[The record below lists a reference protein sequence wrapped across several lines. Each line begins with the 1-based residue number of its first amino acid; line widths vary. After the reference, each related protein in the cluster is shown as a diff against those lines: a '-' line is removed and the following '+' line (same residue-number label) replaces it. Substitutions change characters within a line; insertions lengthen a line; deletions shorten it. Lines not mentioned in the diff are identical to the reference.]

1 MKATQRPS
9 APSRRKRRTR
19 AEIKERRKRRREAQA
34 ALREKELAQGL
45 ERATNPS
52 VSNRICAHASA
63 AEEQE
68 EREEVVRHFLDAIG
82 SQLPALLAS
91 LAKIKDPRNP
101 KKITHQLTMA
111 LLYGILCFVLQ
122 TSSRREAN
130 RELTGPVL
138 LGHLHELFPE
148 MQSLPHQDTL
158 NRILSV
164 IEVEALQDAH
174 VQMIRRLVR
183 NKKFERWLIDGC
195 YPIAIDGTQKVAR
208 REQVSQEWL
217 QRRRNAG
224 TDKEYTQYYVYILEA
239 SLAFPNGLT
248 LPLMS
253 EFPNYAEGDTETNKQ
268 DCELKAFHRLAKR
281 INTAFPKLPIL
292 LLLDGLYPNGPVMQT
307 CRANRWQFM
316 AVLKD
321 DALPSVW
328 EDYEGLRQLEPDQQA
343 DMSWGNRH
351 QHFQWVNAIEYRFGN
366 NQRNKQ
372 VVHLVVCEERWQEVD
387 AEGNT
392 VEKGSRHAWLSSEPL
407 KKSNLHL
414 RCNLGARHRWSIEEM
429 ILVEKH
435 YGYQYEHLFSTD
447 WNAMKGYHFLM
458 HLGHALNVLAQFSK
472 SLHAFVVQKGVR
484 AFIRYLRDSLRHPW
498 LDPQQLHLLLKPN
511 PQLRLI

>member
-1 MKATQRPS
+1 MSARQAASASCRKKRTQ
-9 APSRRKRRTR
+9 
-19 AEIKERRKRRREAQA
+19 AEIKERRQRRREAQA
-34 ALREKELAQGL
+34 ALLEKALAAGL

-52 VSNRICAHASA
+52 VSNRLCPHASLS
-63 AEEQE
+63 EEQA
-68 EREEVVRHFLDAIG
+68 EREEVVVRFLDAIRA
-82 SQLPALLAS
+82 QLPALLAS
-91 LAKIKDPRNP
+91 LAQIQDPRDP

-122 TSSRREAN
+122 IASRREAN

-138 LGHLHELFPE
+138 LGHLRELFPE
-148 MQSLPHQDTL
+148 MDSLPHQDTL
-158 NRILSV
+158 NRILSL
-164 IEVEALQDAH
+164 IEVEALQEAH

-183 NKKFERWLIDGC
+183 NRKFERWLLDGY

-208 REQVSQEWL
+208 REQISQEWL

-253 EFPNYAEGDTETNKQ
+253 EFLNYAEGDTDTGKQ

-281 INTAFPKLPIL
+281 IKAAFPKLPIL

-321 DALPSVW
+321 DALPNVW
-328 EDYEGLRQLEPDQQA
+328 AEYEGLRQLEPDQQA
-343 DMSWGNRH
+343 DRTWGNRH
-351 QHFQWVNAIEYRFGN
+351 QHFQWVNDIEHCFGK

-372 VVHLVVCEERWQEVD
+372 LVHLVVCEERWQEVD
-387 AEGNT
+387 ADGNT
-392 VEKGSRHAWLSSEPL
+392 VEKRSRHAWLSSEPL
-407 KKSNLHL
+407 KRSNLHL

-429 ILVEKH
+429 LLVEKH
-435 YGYQYEHLFSTD
+435 HGYQYEHYSAYRIMPNLVAS
-447 WNAMKGYHFLM
+447 AGE
-458 HLGHALNVLAQFSK
+458 ALA
-472 SLHAFVVQKGVR
+472 
-484 AFIRYLRDSLRHPW
+484 W
-498 LDPQQLHLLLKPN
+498 
-511 PQLRLI
+511 

>member
-1 MKATQRPS
+1 MSARAPS
-9 APSRRKRRTR
+9 APSRRKRRTQ
-19 AEIKERRKRRREAQA
+19 AEIKERRKRRRDAQGA
-34 ALREKELAQGL
+34 RRAKELAAGL
-45 ERATNPS
+45 ERATNPAAA
-52 VSNRICAHASA
+52 NRISPHATA
-63 AEEQE
+63 AEEQA
-68 EREEVVRHFLDAIG
+68 EREEVARNFLDAIRA
-82 SQLPALLAS
+82 QLPALLAS

-101 KKITHQLTMA
+101 RKITHQLTMV

-138 LGHLHELFPE
+138 LGHLRALFPE
-148 MQSLPHQDTL
+148 MEGLPHQDTL

-164 IEVEALQDAH
+164 IEVQALQEAH

-208 REQVSQEWL
+208 REQISPEWL

-248 LPLMS
+248 LPLIS
-253 EFPNYAEGDTETNKQ
+253 EFLNYAEGDTGNDKQ
-268 DCELKAFHRLAKR
+268 DCELKAFHRLATR
-281 INTAFPKLPIL
+281 IKALFPKLPIL

-307 CRANRWQFM
+307 CRTNRWQFM

-328 EDYEGLRQLEPDQQA
+328 EEYEGLRQLEPDQQA
-343 DMSWGNRH
+343 DMTWGNRY
-351 QHFQWVNAIEYRFGN
+351 QHFQWVNAIEYYYGN
-366 NQRNKQ
+366 SQRNKQ
-372 VVHLVVCEERWQEVD
+372 IVHVVVCEERWQEVD

-392 VEKGSRHAWLSSEPL
+392 VEKHSRHAWLSNEPL
-407 KKSNLHL
+407 NKGNLHL

-435 YGYQYEHLFSTD
+435 HGYQYEHLFSTD

-458 HLGHALNVLAQFSK
+458 HLGHALNALAQFSA
-472 SLHAFVVQKGVR
+472 SLYLFVRQKGVR
-484 AFIRYLRDSLRHPW
+484 AFIRYLRESLQHPW
-498 LDPQQLHLLLKPN
+498 LDPQHLYRQLHPN

>member
-1 MKATQRPS
+1 MSARGPSTPSPRKKRTQ
-9 APSRRKRRTR
+9 
-19 AEIKERRKRRREAQA
+19 AEIKEHRKRRRKAQA
-34 ALREKELAQGL
+34 ALREKELAEGL
-45 ERATNPS
+45 GRATNPS
-52 VSNRICAHASA
+52 ASNRICPHASL
-63 AEEQE
+63 AEEQA
-68 EREEVVRHFLDAIG
+68 EREEVVGNFLDAIRA
-82 SQLPALLAS
+82 QLPALLAS

-101 KKITHQLTMA
+101 KKITHQLTMV

-122 TSSRREAN
+122 SASRREAN

-138 LGHLHELFPE
+138 LGHLRALFPE
-148 MQSLPHQDTL
+148 MESLPHQDTL
-158 NRILSV
+158 NRILCD
-164 IEVEALQDAH
+164 IEVEALQEAH

-208 REQVSQEWL
+208 REQISQEWL
-217 QRRRNAG
+217 QRRSNAG

-253 EFPNYAEGDTETNKQ
+253 EFLNYAEGDTDTGKQ

-281 INTAFPKLPIL
+281 IKAAFPKLPIL

-328 EDYEGLRQLEPDQQA
+328 EEYEGLRQLEPDQQA
-343 DMSWGNRH
+343 DMTWGNRY
-351 QHFQWVNAIEYRFGN
+351 QHFQWVNAIEYRFGK

-372 VVHLVVCEERWQEVD
+372 IVHLVVCEERWQEVD
-387 AEGNT
+387 ADGNT
-392 VEKGSRHAWLSSEPL
+392 VEKRSRHAWLSSEPL
-407 KKSNLHL
+407 NKSNLHL

-435 YGYQYEHLFSTD
+435 HGYQYEHLFSTD

-458 HLGHALNVLAQFSK
+458 HLGHALNTLAQFSE
-472 SLHAFVVQKGVR
+472 SLYVFVLQEGVR
-484 AFIRYLRDSLRHPW
+484 AFIRYLRESLRHPW
-498 LDPQQLHLLLKPN
+498 LDPQHLYRQLNPN